1 MGWFSRKTTF
11 GKSGLLKGFVD
22 CHSHVLPGVDDGA
35 RDIAKSRAI
44 LSLMEEQGVERL
56 WLTPHIME
64 DIPNEP
70 EDLKRRFEEFKSAY
84 SGNIE
89 LRLAAEHNID
99 MLFSERFE
107 KDKLLPF
114 NESRILVETS
124 YYNPPMGLYGFLSD
138 LEQKGFI
145 PVLAHPE
152 RYVYM
157 DINDYRKLKERGVL
171 FQLNLASVVGS
182 YGETAKKKAL
192 KFLDMGLYDHIG
204 TDCHRSSHLRSILD
218 SSVECKLVD
227 RLFPL
232 VENNRSL

>member
-99 MLFSERFE
+99 MLFSERLE

-114 NESRILVETS
+114 NESRILV
-124 YYNPPMGLYGFLSD
+124 
-138 LEQKGFI
+138 
-145 PVLAHPE
+145 
-152 RYVYM
+152 
-157 DINDYRKLKERGVL
+157 
-171 FQLNLASVVGS
+171 
-182 YGETAKKKAL
+182 
-192 KFLDMGLYDHIG
+192 
-204 TDCHRSSHLRSILD
+204 
-218 SSVECKLVD
+218 
-227 RLFPL
+227 
-232 VENNRSL
+232 